1 MIVNFLENFD
11 TFLKFQSLIL
21 TTVFINSTFQKDI
34 LQYCLSRNILYTCI
48 ISSKKNFF
56 VISKQ
61 TSKYYLLGKF
71 FLYCLQRRIFIIY
84 KKKKYKYYA
93 IEIDARRQINLSC

>member
-1 MIVNFLENFD
+1 MISNFLENFD
-11 TFLKFQSLIL
+11 TSLKFQSLIL

-56 VISKQ
+56 VIFKQ
-61 TSKYYLLGKF
+61 TSKYYLFEKF
-71 FLYCLQRRIFIIY
+71 FLYYIERRIFIVY
-84 KKKKYKYYA
+84 KKKNKYYV